1 MNKEVKI
8 KVFNRMKELPDL
20 NKLISLDTFE
30 NLFHFYTEITDL
42 PPSSM
47 ITTLKGITRLPGEI
61 IDKIIELIDQ
71 EFKLLVPEIK
81 DEPVIQKELCRE
93 KESAIKGKLIV
104 AQKIEKN
111 QVIEENNELKEL
123 EIKKAN
129 ELKELKAKEKQRQ
142 RQVKYLSIKRD
153 SDPLFDLRR
162 RIDSFTRK
170 GAGPKT
176 NITTEQFFEKFGK
189 NPVCYLTGQPI
200 NLGDLKSFAFDHIV
214 PRCQGGS
221 NELSNMGLCS
231 PMANTCKSGY
241 SLEQFIALCKQIS
254 SFHS

>member
-1 MNKEVKI
+1 MNKEIKI
-8 KVFNRMKELPDL
+8 KVFNKLKEQPDL
-20 NKLISLDTFE
+20 EQSVSLDTFD
-30 NLFHFYTEITDL
+30 NLFHFYTEITDIA
-42 PPSSM
+42 PSSM
-47 ITTLKGITRLPGEI
+47 KKTLKGITRLPDQI
-61 IDKIIELIDQ
+61 INKITELIDQ
-71 EFKLLVPEIK
+71 EFQLLI
-81 DEPVIQKELCRE
+81 PVIEDKPIFLQKVIE
-93 KESAIKGKLIV
+93 KEKSKE
-104 AQKIEKN
+104 EK
-111 QVIEENNELKEL
+111 K
-123 EIKKAN
+123 
-129 ELKELKAKEKQRQ
+129 LKAKEKQKQ
-142 RQVKYLSIKRD
+142 RQVKYLSTKRD

-200 NLGDLKSFAFDHIV
+200 NLNDLKSFALDHII

-241 SLEQFIALCKQIS
+241 SLDQFIVLCKQIS